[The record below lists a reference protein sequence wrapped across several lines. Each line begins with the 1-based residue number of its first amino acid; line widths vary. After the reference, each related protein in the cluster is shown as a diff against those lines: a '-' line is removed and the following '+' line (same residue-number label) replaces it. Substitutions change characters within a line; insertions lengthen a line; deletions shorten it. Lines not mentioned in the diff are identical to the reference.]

1 VQLNHTNGNLRSKT
15 YYRFQEEGMHELII
29 QDNLTEVFHLLDKF
43 LPGIMNIVYGNRNA
57 DEAIEELINKVNPK
71 NN

>member
-1 VQLNHTNGNLRSKT
+1 
-15 YYRFQEEGMHELII
+15 
-29 QDNLTEVFHLLDKF
+29 
-43 LPGIMNIVYGNRNA
+43 MNIVYGNRNA